1 MIKNLLFASL
11 FFAFAATSFGQQG
24 TCASP
29 IVLTC
34 GQTTTGN
41 TASYQNSIENY
52 GLACS
57 FSAKEG
63 AEIVYQITPP
73 NNCNL
78 TAAVTNVV
86 GDDLKVVFLNTCN
99 PVDCISMSDDNPIS
113 KNESETISA
122 VGGTTYYVIVDGNDS
137 GDVASFDLEITCN
150 QTTNVIETLEEQIS
164 LYPNPSQDIINVKGV
179 NFNNAEVNIIDA
191 SGRNVTAQTTLNQ
204 TTIDVS
210 NLTSGSYI
218 LSVNLNGETAN
229 KRFSIQ

>member
-1 MIKNLLFASL
+1 MIKKVLLSSL
-11 FFAFAATSFGQQG
+11 FLTTISTGFSQQG

-52 GLACS
+52 GFACA
-57 FSAKEG
+57 FSDKEG

-78 TAAVTNVV
+78 TASITNVV

-99 PVDCISMSDDNPIS
+99 PVDCIAMSNDVSGTQD
-113 KNESETISA
+113 ESETITA
-122 VGGTTYYVIVDGNDS
+122 TGGTTYYIVIDGNNT
-137 GDVASFDLEITCN
+137 GDVASFDLEVTCD
-150 QTTNVIETLEEQIS
+150 QTTDVIETLEEQIS
-164 LYPNPSQDIINVKGV
+164 LYPNPSKNIINVKGV
-179 NFNNAEVNIIDA
+179 NFNNAEVHIIDA
-191 SGRNVTAQTTLNQ
+191 AGRDVTSQTVLNQ

-210 NLTSGSYI
+210 KLTIGSYM
-218 LSVNLNGETAN
+218 LSINRNGEKAN
-229 KRFSIQ
+229 KRFSVQ